1 MNLKAWEDFCDELK
15 NLGKVIAD
23 NSPDELSKNEGYR
36 YLLRLTRLASEM
48 HFEHS
53 FPNHPSFYTLSNE
66 TAKIGGDNPDNV
78 YLNANLNPS
87 QQYRVH
93 GNVGEVDYLSLGIK
107 ENKYHIDGTMIS
119 HAEIE
124 ITQQHTD
131 QEGNF
136 SILINQSSSADLKM
150 MPSSN
155 MLIVRQTYKNKMHD
169 SKAVLKIEA
178 LDYPDDIPLLEEREL
193 EQKLKSTFGF
203 VQGTTNTFIKWVKE
217 FQANHLNSLPLGDQK
232 FFQAAGGDPSI
243 TYLHGYYKINPDE
256 CLIIETEVP
265 ECDLWNF
272 QLENFWM
279 ESLDYRFNR
288 IHLNNSC
295 AILEGSNLKIHIT
308 HKKEELINNLVT
320 QNHTQGAMLLRWVNC
335 NNPII
340 PKLRLVK
347 LIELQ

>member
-1 MNLKAWEDFCDELK
+1 MEDFCDELK

-23 NSPDELSKNEGYR
+23 NAPDELSKNEGYR

-87 QQYRVH
+87 QQYRVY

-136 SILINQSSSADLKM
+136 SILINQ
-150 MPSSN
+150 
-155 MLIVRQTYKNKMHD
+155 
-169 SKAVLKIEA
+169 
-178 LDYPDDIPLLEEREL
+178 
-193 EQKLKSTFGF
+193 
-203 VQGTTNTFIKWVKE
+203 IK
-217 FQANHLNSLPLGDQK
+217 
-232 FFQAAGGDPSI
+232 
-243 TYLHGYYKINPDE
+243 
-256 CLIIETEVP
+256 
-265 ECDLWNF
+265 
-272 QLENFWM
+272 
-279 ESLDYRFNR
+279 
-288 IHLNNSC
+288 
-295 AILEGSNLKIHIT
+295 
-308 HKKEELINNLVT
+308 
-320 QNHTQGAMLLRWVNC
+320 
-335 NNPII
+335 
-340 PKLRLVK
+340 
-347 LIELQ
+347 